1 MFQEIYKKESRKDNN
16 NNNKIIITPPNQART
31 LAVRMSS
38 SLTI

>member
-1 MFQEIYKKESRKDNN
+1 MFQEIYKKESGKDN